1 MDKEYI
7 SVDEIKKFAPTFPDT
22 KEGIATANGW
32 GMAIKRVLSLG
43 RKVIPVAHWVI
54 EEGEYPYCSYCTSYI
69 ESEELTPF
77 CPYCGAEMEMPG
89 VPYKED
95 EWDKADRYYYE
106 KIRDTERDPRF
117 VR

>member
-7 SVDEIKKFAPTFPDT
+7 SVDEIKKLAPTFPDT

-54 EEGEYPYCSYCTSYI
+54 EEDEYPYCSHCTSYL

-77 CPYCGAEMEMPG
+77 CPYCGAEMEMPKDL
-89 VPYKED
+89 PEED

-117 VR
+117 AR